1 MKSAVHTGKNT
12 QFGGAMYGFIKVA
25 YQVEISGVV
34 KKEPRAPAIRQMA
47 ILIINFMISKV
58 FVVVI
63 EYLQLYLLSTTRF
76 GLPLIR

>member
-1 MKSAVHTGKNT
+1 
-12 QFGGAMYGFIKVA
+12 
-25 YQVEISGVV
+25 V